1 MAPGNVAR
9 QGLEEGML
17 KVHLGPEDFL
27 VARALLAHFPGNEL
41 GEGIDGALLGE
52 VPAGTLGKEDLD
64 YVVEATVFI
73 GIDTITGFLGVL
85 WWHLYAI

>member
-1 MAPGNVAR
+1 
-9 QGLEEGML
+9 ML
-17 KVHLGPEDFL
+17 KVHLGLEDFL

-41 GEGIDGALLGE
+41 GEGIDGALFGE

-73 GIDTITGFLGVL
+73 GIDTITGFLGVF
-85 WWHLYAI
+85 WWHVDAIDIIGEIIIQ